1 MSLKQLIDSSR
12 TDKDTTHSYLDLYQ
26 SLLEKKKETAVKVL
40 EIGIHKGGSIKM
52 WDDFFINADV
62 YAVDILP
69 KERMWEEL
77 LNKESIHLYN
87 SEDAYNPGFV
97 QNEFIDNELQFDVM
111 LDDGPHTLQ
120 SMIQF
125 IKHYLPMLK
134 SDGILIIEDVQQM
147 EWLDILK
154 ENVPSN
160 FRNYIQYYDLRKNKD
175 RYDDIVFCINKSS

>member
-1 MSLKQLIDSSR
+1 MSLKELIDSSR

-26 SLLEKKKETAVKVL
+26 SLLEKKKETAIKVL

-87 SEDAYNPGFV
+87 SEDAYNSGFV
-97 QNEFIDNELQFDVM
+97 QNEFIDNNFHFDMM

-125 IKHYLPMLK
+125 IKLYLPLLK
-134 SDGILIIEDVQQM
+134 SDGILIIEGHIIFQSVN
-147 EWLDILK
+147 DIHILTQIVK
-154 ENVPSN
+154 ENRRFIVTKSIGNN
-160 FRNYIQYYDLRKNKD
+160 FKWFEVL
-175 RYDDIVFCINKSS
+175 CCH

>member
-1 MSLKQLIDSSR
+1 MSLKELIDNSK

-26 SLLEKKKETAVKVL
+26 SLLEKKSETATKVL

-69 KERMWEEL
+69 TETMWEEL

-97 QNEFIDNELQFDVM
+97 QNEFIDNNFHFDVI

-125 IKHYLPMLK
+125 IKIYLPLLK

-154 ENVPSN
+154 ENVPEN
-160 FRNYIQYYDLRKNKD
+160 FKKYIYTYDLRKSKD
-175 RYDDIVFCINKSS
+175 RYDDIVFCINKSL

>member
-1 MSLKQLIDSSR
+1 MSLRDLIDNSR

-69 KERMWEEL
+69 KEKMWEEL

-87 SEDAYNPGFV
+87 SEDAYNSGFV
-97 QNEFIDNELQFDVM
+97 QNEFIDNEFQFDMM

-125 IKHYLPMLK
+125 IKLYLPLLK
-134 SDGILIIEDVQQM
+134 HDGILIIEDVQQM

-160 FRNYIQYYDLRKNKD
+160 FRNYIQYYDLRKSKD

>member
-1 MSLKQLIDSSR
+1 MSLKELIDSSR

-26 SLLEKKKETAVKVL
+26 SLLEKKKETAIKVL

-87 SEDAYNPGFV
+87 SEDAYNSGFV
-97 QNEFIDNELQFDVM
+97 QNEFIDNNFHFDMM

-125 IKHYLPMLK
+125 IKLYLPLLK

-147 EWLDILK
+147 EWLEVLK
-154 ENVPSN
+154 ENVPEN
-160 FRNYIQYYDLRKNKD
+160 FKKYIYTYDLRKKKD
-175 RYDDIVFCINKSS
+175 RYDDIVFCINKSL

>member
-1 MSLKQLIDSSR
+1 MSLKELIDNSK

-62 YAVDILP
+62 YAVDTLP
-69 KERMWEEL
+69 KEKMWEEL
-77 LNKESIHLYN
+77 LNKQSIHLYN
-87 SEDAYNPGFV
+87 SEDAYNSGFV
-97 QNEFIDNELQFDVM
+97 QNEFIDNKFQFDVM

-125 IKHYLPMLK
+125 IKLYLPLLK
-134 SDGILIIEDVQQM
+134 HDGILIIEDVQQM

-154 ENVPSN
+154 ETVPSN
-160 FRNYIQYYDLRKNKD
+160 FRNYIQYYDLRKSKD
-175 RYDDIVFCINKSS
+175 RYDDIVFCINKSL

>member
-1 MSLKQLIDSSR
+1 MSLRDLIDNSR

-69 KERMWEEL
+69 KESMWEEL

-87 SEDAYNPGFV
+87 SEDAYNSGFV
-97 QNEFIDNELQFDVM
+97 QNEFIDNEFQFDMM

-125 IKHYLPMLK
+125 IKLYLPLLK
-134 SDGILIIEDVQQM
+134 HDGILIIEDVQQM

-160 FRNYIQYYDLRKNKD
+160 FRNYIQYYDLRKSKD
-175 RYDDIVFCINKSS
+175 RYDDIVFCINKSL

>member
-1 MSLKQLIDSSR
+1 MSLRDLIDNSR

-26 SLLEKKKETAVKVL
+26 SLLEKKKETAIKVL

-87 SEDAYNPGFV
+87 SEDAYNSGFV
-97 QNEFIDNELQFDVM
+97 QNEFIDNNFHFDMM

-125 IKHYLPMLK
+125 IKLYLPLLK

-147 EWLDILK
+147 EWLEVLK
-154 ENVPSN
+154 ENVPEN
-160 FRNYIQYYDLRKNKD
+160 FKKYIYTYDLRKKKD

>member
-1 MSLKQLIDSSR
+1 MSLKELIDNSR

-26 SLLEKKKETAVKVL
+26 SLLEKKRETAEKVL
-40 EIGIHKGGSIKM
+40 EIGILKGGSIKM

-69 KERMWEEL
+69 KEKMWEEL
-77 LNKESIHLYN
+77 LNKQTIHLYN
-87 SEDAYNPGFV
+87 SEDAYNPGFI

-125 IKHYLPMLK
+125 IKLYLPMLK
-134 SDGILIIEDVQQM
+134 SDGIMIIEDVQQM

-154 ENVPSN
+154 ETVPNN
-160 FRNYIQYYDLRKNKD
+160 FRNYVQCYDLRQNKG
-175 RYDDIVFCINKSS
+175 RYDDIVFCINKNS

>member
-1 MSLKQLIDSSR
+1 MSLRDLIDNSR

-87 SEDAYNPGFV
+87 SEDAYNSGFV
-97 QNEFIDNELQFDVM
+97 QNEFIDNEFQFDMM

-125 IKHYLPMLK
+125 IKLYLPLLK
-134 SDGILIIEDVQQM
+134 HDGILIIEDVQQM

-160 FRNYIQYYDLRKNKD
+160 FRNYIQYYDLRKSKD

>member
-1 MSLKQLIDSSR
+1 MSLKELIDNSR
-12 TDKDTTHSYLDLYQ
+12 TDKDTTHSYLNLYQ
-26 SLLEKKKETAVKVL
+26 SLLEKKRETATKVL
-40 EIGIHKGGSIKM
+40 EIGIHKGGSIKL

-69 KERMWEEL
+69 KEKMWEEL
-77 LNKESIHLYN
+77 LIKESIHLYN

-111 LDDGPHTLQ
+111 LDDGLHTLQ

-125 IKHYLPMLK
+125 IKLYLPLLK
-134 SDGILIIEDVQQM
+134 HDGILIIEDVQQM

-160 FRNYIQYYDLRKNKD
+160 FRNYIQYYDLRKSKD
-175 RYDDIVFCINKSS
+175 RYDDIVFCINKSL